1 MSATSV
7 AITEETDPF
16 CQSPAES
23 AVMLASAPWR
33 RFGVIGESLS
43 LGIGDPRP
51 GYASL
56 GWADRV
62 ADVLRR
68 VDPGLA
74 YLNTAEIGATTEQT
88 LERQFGPML
97 AFAPDLLHLPC
108 GANDIARRAPD
119 FAAIE
124 ATMRRM
130 YEAASSTGALLTTFT
145 LGSAYV
151 IPVFADWQERVR
163 WVNRLT
169 RSLAS
174 EYGALVI
181 DMWDHPVNE
190 REDLVSAD
198 GIHFAACG
206 QAVMATEFVK
216 RVAVAR

>member
-1 MSATSV
+1 MSAIRLVT
-7 AITEETDPF
+7 TEETDPF
-16 CQSPAES
+16 CDAPAES
-23 AVMLASAPWR
+23 AARLASASWR
-33 RFGVIGESLS
+33 RFGVIGDSLS
-43 LGIGDPRP
+43 LGTGDPTP

-56 GWADRV
+56 GWPDRV

-68 VDPGLA
+68 VNPGLA

-88 LERQFGPML
+88 LERQLERML
-97 AFAPDLLHLPC
+97 AFEPDLLHLPC
-108 GANDIARRAPD
+108 GANDIARRVPD

-130 YEAASSTGALLTTFT
+130 YEAASSTGAVLTTFT

-151 IPVFADWQERVR
+151 IPVIADWQERLR
-163 WVNRLT
+163 RVNELT

-206 QAVMATEFVK
+206 QAVLATEFA
-216 RVAVAR
+216 RRLAVAT